1 VAGQRCAQFLE
12 KDIGQRRALAVFED
26 LFSDLG
32 QLDVGVLEDLPQHGE
47 ALARGYLS
55 QDGQHADGLVDD
67 GVRGEGLLQL
77 PVLRPQPF
85 QLFHQLIGRRRRGLR
100 TGRDG

>member
-1 VAGQRCAQFLE
+1 VAGQRCVSFSE
-12 KDIGQRRALAVFED
+12 KDIGQRRALTVFED

-32 QLDVGVLEDLPQHGE
+32 QLDVGVL
-47 ALARGYLS
+47 
-55 QDGQHADGLVDD
+55 

-85 QLFHQLIGRRRRGLR
+85 QLFHQLIGRRRCGLR
-100 TGRDG
+100 TGMDG

>member
-1 VAGQRCAQFLE
+1 MAGQRCVQFSE
-12 KDIGQRRALAVFED
+12 KDIGQRRALTVFED

-32 QLDVGVLEDLPQHGE
+32 QLDVGVLGDLLQHRE
-47 ALARGYLS
+47 AVARGYLA
-55 QDGQHADGLVDD
+55 QDGQDADGLVDD

-85 QLFHQLIGRRRRGLR
+85 QLFHQLIGRH
-100 TGRDG
+100 